1 MSASGA
7 SPGSLHRAARFARAT
22 ALLGTT
28 RDIVSERPAER
39 EPAWVEA
46 RRWGPFLAGLDERRL
61 DDLERRGLAAAADD
75 LNGAPNDLRE
85 LAAEVREVTSFALPF
100 AGDGQ
105 DVDARRAS
113 IRKRSQVAA
122 FAELVRPL
130 LPGIGRVIDVGSGH
144 GHLTRHLARQL
155 DVPVEGWEIDEAR
168 VAVATT
174 LPAAEA
180 TTFRG
185 LDVRDALGEL
195 GSADLV
201 IGLHACGELA
211 DNAVRAAARAGASV
225 AIVGCCLQKRRGE
238 RLPTSHVDAR
248 PLSRDVLGLGNVAL
262 GDRGVE
268 EPLRVRLRSREN
280 RIALRLV
287 LEASGV
293 PTLPGEEMRGLNRRR
308 ATGSL
313 DDLVADCFAARG
325 LPPPSPALVAAE
337 ATLATEIHARRRRWD
352 LPRTMLGRLIEVWVA
367 ADRAAA
373 LAETGHEADVRL
385 AFDAAESP
393 RNLAVIARRTR

>member
-1 MSASGA
+1 MLRETS
-7 SPGSLHRAARFARAT
+7 
-22 ALLGTT
+22 
-28 RDIVSERPAER
+28 DIVSERPHAETPR
-39 EPAWVEA
+39 WVDE
-46 RRWGPFLAGLDERRL
+46 RGWSGFLEGLDEGRL
-61 DDLERRGLAAAADD
+61 TALERTGLAAAADTLAD
-75 LNGAPNDLRE
+75 APADLRSLVAE
-85 LAAEVREVTSFALPF
+85 IRTVTCFAAPFVADGLEVDP
-100 AGDGQ
+100 
-105 DVDARRAS
+105 RRAS
-113 IRKRSQVAA
+113 ARKRSQVAA

-185 LDVRDALGEL
+185 VDVRDALGEL
-195 GSADLV
+195 GPDDLV

-211 DNAVRAAARAGASV
+211 DNAVRAAAKAGASV
-225 AIVGCCLQKRRGE
+225 VIVGCCLQKRRGE
-238 RLPTSHVDAR
+238 RLPTSAVSAS

-268 EPLRVRLRSREN
+268 EPLAVRLRSREN

-293 PTLPGEEMRGLNRRR
+293 PTFPGEEMRGLNRRR
-308 ATGSL
+308 AVGAL
-313 DDLVADCFAARG
+313 DDLVAACFALRG
-325 LPPPSPALVAAE
+325 LPLPAPALVAAQ
-337 ATLATEIHARRRRWD
+337 ARLAAHTHAKRRRWD
-352 LPRTMLGRLIEVWVA
+352 LPRTMLGRLVEVWVA
-367 ADRAAA
+367 GDRAEL
-373 LAETGHEADVRL
+373 LAETGQEADVRL

-393 RNLAVIARRTR
+393 RNLAVISRRTR